1 MELQLFRF
9 QHWLCQVFGALVLFH
24 DWLQL
29 ANLEYVS
36 STTLEYTVQN
46 LLCQFYTCNLCSE
59 YNVFWHFHTD
69 KSSSVDTAISCFNGH
84 FSGIISVIL
93 SAKATT
99 KIHRSEEEVFDINC
113 LCVLCCLWRC
123 LSQEGSC
130 WQSQLV
136 AIHEVC
142 TQPKAGAPQ
151 TPPQEPKR
159 KRKSRQGAILAS
171 RRGRPWLVNFLS
183 GPW

>member
-9 QHWLCQVFGALVLFH
+9 QHWLCHVFGALVLFH

-93 SAKATT
+93 SAKAIT

-123 LSQEGSC
+123 LGQEGSC
-130 WQSQLV
+130 DNPSWLPSIKCVPSPKQEHHRS
-136 AIHEVC
+136 HPKSPKERESNGKE
-142 TQPKAGAPQ
+142 QPFQAG
-151 TPPQEPKR
+151 
-159 KRKSRQGAILAS
+159 GADL
-171 RRGRPWLVNFLS
+171 GF
-183 GPW
+183 